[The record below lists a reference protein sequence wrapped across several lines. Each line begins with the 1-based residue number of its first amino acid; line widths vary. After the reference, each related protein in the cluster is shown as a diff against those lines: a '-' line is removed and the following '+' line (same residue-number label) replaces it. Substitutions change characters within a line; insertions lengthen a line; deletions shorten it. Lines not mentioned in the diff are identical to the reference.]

1 MEERGIGV
9 ARARERRG
17 VAECTTER
25 EKEERKKER
34 MTGGPHSVV
43 VSIENET

>member
-1 MEERGIGV
+1 MARSMEEGGIGV

-25 EKEERKKER
+25 EKEERKKRENDR
-34 MTGGPHSVV
+34 WASFGGS
-43 VSIENET
+43 